1 MLFAL
6 ALGSMDEAEQM
17 QRLLV
22 RLLAPPSVAP
32 LQPIPEQS
40 PVGRLEPIPVRPRL
54 AAHLLAKAFARWLI
68 YRAGLRAIQRLT
80 GVWLFLGHPRIPSCD
95 ICGAAA
101 AATQQLR
108 AVPESAADHGLD
120 AAAVSGN
127 VRVTT
132 RYQIRTYQI
141 PDQ

>member
-1 MLFAL
+1 MRAFGKESSNLIANFPFAL
-6 ALGSMDEAEQM
+6 APGSMDEAEQT

-80 GVWLFLGHPRIPSCD
+80 GVWLFLGHPRIRPV
-95 ICGAAA
+95 
-101 AATQQLR
+101 L
-108 AVPESAADHGLD
+108 VPGLHGHPKHEPH
-120 AAAVSGN
+120 
-127 VRVTT
+127 
-132 RYQIRTYQI
+132 Q
-141 PDQ
+141 